1 MPVQDHVRGALCLIA
16 AAFLFAAMAAIIKVV
31 SALHLGNEDVVFFR
45 NLFGLLALL
54 PWLIRR
60 GVPAL
65 STAYPGLHLLRS
77 LAGLTSMYC
86 FFFAIGHLPLA
97 DVMVLNYT
105 APLFVPLMALA
116 WLKESVTA
124 RLWAAIGL
132 GFMGVVLTLKPGM
145 GIFSPVAL
153 VALMSGL
160 LAAVSVVTIRRM
172 AHHEPSTRI
181 VFYYSA
187 VSTMFSLIPLAW
199 AWQPPTLVQLGLM
212 ALAGVLATGGQLFM
226 THGYTLAA
234 AAQVGPFMYAAV
246 VFAALFG
253 WLFWTEM
260 PDGLSFAGATLVCT
274 AGVLAVRHMNIATAP
289 ADDRGE
295 YAPLGRDANP
305 TQLKH

>member
-1 MPVQDHVRGALCLIA
+1 MPAQDHVRGALCLTA

-31 SALHLGNEDVVFFR
+31 SASHLANEDIVFLR

-60 GVPAL
+60 GIPAL

-77 LAGLTSMYC
+77 AAGLASMYC
-86 FFFAIGHLPLA
+86 FFFAIARLPLA

-105 APLFVPLMALA
+105 APLFVPLMALL
-116 WLKESVTA
+116 WLKERVTA
-124 RLWAAIGL
+124 HLWAAISL

-145 GIFSPVAL
+145 TIFSPIAL
-153 VALMSGL
+153 VALLSGL

-187 VSTMFSLIPLAW
+187 VSTLFSLAPLGW
-199 AWQPPTLVQLGLM
+199 AWQPPTPTQLGLM
-212 ALAGVLATGGQLFM
+212 ALAGGLATGGQLFM

-234 AAQVGPFMYAAV
+234 AAQIGPFMYAAV
-246 VFAALFG
+246 VFAAVFG
-253 WLFWTEM
+253 WVFWAEI
-260 PDGLSFAGATLVCT
+260 PDSLSFAGAALVCI
-274 AGVLAVRHMNIATAP
+274 AGVLAVRHMNIATVP
-289 ADDRGE
+289 AEDRDE
-295 YAPLGRDANP
+295 YGPQHSDTDRTPVNR
-305 TQLKH
+305 